1 MASLLATFAPTPAM
15 LTNAQGLL
23 ALVGAMIMP
32 CVLGTIRR
40 TFQEENERAIAL
52 GQWAMVRAAGRFSDR

>member
-1 MASLLATFAPTPAM
+1 MASLLAAFAPTPAM
-15 LTNAQGLL
+15 LTSAQGLL

-32 CVLGTIRR
+32 GVFGTIRC

-52 GQWAMVRAAGRFSDR
+52 GQWETVRVAGRSSGR

>member
-1 MASLLATFAPTPAM
+1 MPAM

-32 CVLGTIRR
+32 GVFGTIRR
-40 TFQEENERAIAL
+40 TFHEENERAIAL
-52 GQWAMVRAAGRFSDR
+52 GQWEIVRVAGWSSGR